1 MVRLLLQM
9 HAISHVTLS
18 QVEAL
23 PARGVHEQHAGLAGT
38 LPCHLVCHVTLM
50 RHLLIRCRRLIHRH
64 HTTEHN
70 LRRRVHTSQLLN
82 DLSLVSVHVLARL
95 RLILVNVNV
104 IAGGVQ
110 VNHAGVTARQSPTA
124 THHPLIVGGAHTLAG
139 GHKTDAAATEQVRD
153 ETCLLQTQTNPG
165 GCGHL
170 RVTNHQGILSAKNIG
185 VTRQTVRLI
194 PVEFSLL
201 KLGVQNALLGSP
213 AHRQT
218 LPTGKVA
225 VPALLPPVLVD
236 TGFHRNRTVLGGV
249 HDHATLELLNQHV
262 GGISGGGERRLNLT
276 GCLCALLAEGVL
288 RGAFHLLSRG
298 GRFRSRLGGRR
309 LTGAFLGRLGRL
321 GARSSGSGGATGRGE
336 ASCGVH
342 AKGTG
347 GNHSK
352 DCAGQRN
359 SRDRRL
365 DRRHAQQYTI
375 GATPGRELLRDIQMK
390 ITKNMHRSDKN

>member
-1 MVRLLLQM
+1 M

-18 QVEAL
+18 QVNGL
-23 PARGVHEQHAGLAGT
+23 PIRGVHEQHAGLACA
-38 LPCHLVCHVTLM
+38 LLCDLVCHVALM
-50 RHLLIRCRRLIHRH
+50 GQLLIRRSVLAHRH
-64 HTTEHN
+64 HTAEHN
-70 LRRRVHTSQLLN
+70 LRRRVHASQLLN
-82 DLSLVSVHVLARL
+82 DLSLVRVHVLASL

-104 IAGGVQ
+104 VTGCVQ

-124 THHPLIVGGAHTLAG
+124 THHALIVGGAHALAG
-139 GHKTDAAATEQVRD
+139 GHKTHAAATEQVRD

-165 GCGHL
+165 GRGHL
-170 RVTNHQGILSAKNIG
+170 RVTNHQGILSAQNVR

-201 KLGVQNALLGSP
+201 KLGVQNAVLGTP

-218 LPTGKVA
+218 LPAGKIA
-225 VPALLPPVLVD
+225 VLALLPPVLVD
-236 TGFHRNRTVLGGV
+236 AGFHGNRTVLGGV
-249 HDHATLELLNQHV
+249 HDHTTLELLNQHV
-262 GGISGGGERRLNLT
+262 GGISGGGERRLNLA
-276 GCLCALLAEGVL
+276 GCLRALLTEGVL
-288 RGAFHLLSRG
+288 RGAFNLLRRG
-298 GRFRSRLGGRR
+298 SRFRSRLGGGG
-309 LTGAFLGRLGRL
+309 LTGAFLRRLGRL
-321 GARSSGSGGATGRGE
+321 SARSSGSGGATGCVE

-359 SRDRRL
+359 FRDRRL

-375 GATPGRELLRDIQMK
+375 AATPSRELLRDIQMK
-390 ITKNMHRSDKN
+390 ITKNMHRSDKNLNP